1 MCSLRGECETSEG
14 AGNKAGRMLAY
25 NPSALRSLSSP
36 TSGRR
41 VGWVPHL
48 GPPTAPVQTQH
59 YSSQF
64 RQKGLGENK
73 SLAHRVRWHPLL
85 DTL

>member
-1 MCSLRGECETSEG
+1 MEVPSAMCSLRGECETSEG

-48 GPPTAPVQTQH
+48 GPPTAPVRRQ
-59 YSSQF
+59 SQILVSPE
-64 RQKGLGENK
+64 KE
-73 SLAHRVRWHPLL
+73 
-85 DTL
+85 D